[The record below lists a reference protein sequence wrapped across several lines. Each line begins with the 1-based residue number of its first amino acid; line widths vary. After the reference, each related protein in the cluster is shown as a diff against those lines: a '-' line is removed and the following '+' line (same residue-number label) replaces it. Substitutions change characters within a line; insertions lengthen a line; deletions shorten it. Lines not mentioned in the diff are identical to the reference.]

1 MLDAVRRPAA
11 RPVWPLTAAAKD
23 ALDAEIRSL
32 EDELA
37 ADSRLQASGVHDS
50 GPALVRLDRAR
61 ATRRLEQ
68 LRALAEDVRIEA
80 DADAAIIGRRVTI
93 VDDERLEA
101 TYALVLPGE
110 GDPSRGW
117 LSVDSPVGLA
127 VLGRQAGDEAL
138 VRAPGGDWPI
148 TVVGVE

>member
-11 RPVWPLTAAAKD
+11 GFAWPMTEAAKD

-32 EDELA
+32 EAELA
-37 ADSRLQASGVHDS
+37 AGTRVHASGVHDP
-50 GPALVRLDRAR
+50 GPGLVRLDRAR

-68 LRALAEDVRIEA
+68 LQALAEDIRVEA

-127 VLGRQAGDEAL
+127 VLGRRAGDEAL